1 MSTRKA
7 PVVAVVSPKGGNGK
21 TTVSSSLAVALGRR
35 HETVLV
41 DLDVHFGDVEYAL
54 RFHPIHRLDDAVRR
68 LQENSKVDLSSLLA
82 THPTGVEAL
91 CAPSNPVEADRIE
104 PAEAFAV
111 VDRLIEL
118 GRPVVLDTAGG
129 ISDYTLGALDRATHI
144 VLVSGTDVPSV
155 QAGRKLIDTMTQ
167 LEMSVSKVHLVVN
180 RSTTRVGLSVK
191 DVEAVLGMSA
201 VLEVPE
207 HPSVAAAMNQG
218 SPVTESSPQGP
229 IARAFFDFS
238 DRILGVDDVVVRR
251 RFAFGGKS

>member
-144 VLVSGTDVPSV
+144 VLVSDPVAS
-155 QAGRKLIDTMTQ
+155 R
-167 LEMSVSKVHLVVN
+167 HVVDEVVALH
-180 RSTTRVGLSVK
+180 RSDLLLQGSH
-191 DVEAVLGMSA
+191 DVLGR
-201 VLEVPE
+201 
-207 HPSVAAAMNQG
+207 SV
-218 SPVTESSPQGP
+218 T
-229 IARAFFDFS
+229 RANIWK
-238 DRILGVDDVVVRR
+238 RV
-251 RFAFGGKS
+251 APPAYP

>member
-1 MSTRKA
+1 MNGRA

-21 TTVSSSLAVALGRR
+21 STVSASLAVAMGRR
-35 HETVLV
+35 HQTVLV

-68 LQENSKVDLSSLLA
+68 MQENSKVDLAAMLA
-82 THPTGVEAL
+82 SHPTGVEAL
-91 CAPSNPVEADRIE
+91 CAPGSPVEADRLAPGE
-104 PAEAFAV
+104 VFAV

-155 QAGRKLIDTMTQ
+155 QAGRKLIDTMSQ
-167 LEMSVSKVHLVVN
+167 LDMPVSKAHLVVN

-191 DVEAVLGMSA
+191 DVEAVLGMTA
-201 VLEVPE
+201 ELEIPE

-218 SPVTESSPQGP
+218 SPVTESTPHGP
-229 IARAFFDFS
+229 IARAVFDFA